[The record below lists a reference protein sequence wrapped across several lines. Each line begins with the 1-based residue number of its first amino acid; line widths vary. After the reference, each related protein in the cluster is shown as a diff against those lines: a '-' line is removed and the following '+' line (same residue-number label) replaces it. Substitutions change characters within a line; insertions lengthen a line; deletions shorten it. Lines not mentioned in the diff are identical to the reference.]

1 MGLFVAVLKTL
12 IILLS
17 VAYSYQNG
25 ATPKLPDSINTMDLE
40 INSVH
45 NGYSDPAEN
54 QWVYKCVNNKC
65 IRTHN
70 HDLRKLNKSM
80 SLLTCSMT
88 CGDVKLWPYPTTETQ
103 VKMKP
108 LKFTLDA
115 LLLRLHTPYSNVRT
129 YFRSV
134 FKIFLDD
141 LKGMQRQK
149 TFKNFDHD
157 KIKSTKDPIIKYD
170 EISVDL
176 MRNSTCNESD
186 IDIFPINV
194 FINKYPDL
202 SLSLDTDE
210 SYELHTIFNAGR
222 YEANITA
229 NSFFGARHALSTLQQ
244 LMWFDERESWWRT
257 LSKIDIVDAP
267 RFRYRGLML
276 DTSRHYISIDAI
288 KRTIGAMSH
297 AKLNRFHWHITDS
310 QSFPYVSKHYPELA
324 EYGAYSREE
333 TYTLDDIRDV
343 TSFAK
348 LRGIQ
353 IITEIDA
360 PAHAGNG
367 WDWGPKKG
375 LGDLSLCI
383 NQQPWTKFCGQPPCG
398 QLNPKNNN
406 TFLVLQKLY
415 EELLDAT
422 ETTDYFHLGGD
433 EVNMNCW
440 KQHFEDSELQ
450 DLWYQFTLDA
460 ADRLT
465 IANKNITPKFVT
477 VWSSDL
483 TKRARLPR
491 SRFAV
496 QVWTG
501 NKDAYALLR
510 TGYNVV
516 FSQVSA
522 WYFDCGFGSYLPG
535 GVGVCDPYRSWQVV
549 YGHRPWE
556 KLHPYLKQILGGEA
570 CLWTEQVSEWQLDT
584 RFWPRA
590 AALGERLWSDPKQKI
605 RDVFKRMS
613 IFRNRLVD
621 LGIKAEAIF
630 PQYCAENP
638 GECD

>member
-1 MGLFVAVLKTL
+1 MGLFVSALKTL

-17 VAYSYQNG
+17 ISYSCQNG
-25 ATPKLPDSINTMDLE
+25 AKPNLPVSINAMDLE
-40 INSVH
+40 INSAH
-45 NGYSDPAEN
+45 NGWSKPAAN

-65 IRTHN
+65 IREHY
-70 HDLRKLNKSM
+70 HDRRKFNESM

-88 CGDVKLWPYPTTETQ
+88 CGDVKLWPYPTIKTQ
-103 VKMKP
+103 VEMKP

-134 FKIFLDD
+134 FKIFLGD

-157 KIKSTKDPIIKYD
+157 KVIKDPIIKYD
-170 EISVDL
+170 EISVNSL
-176 MRNSTCNESD
+176 GNSTYDESD
-186 IDIFPINV
+186 IDILPINV
-194 FINKYPDL
+194 FINKCPDL
-202 SLSLDTDE
+202 NLSLDTDE

-244 LMWFDERESWWRT
+244 LMWFDERGHWWRT
-257 LSKIDIVDAP
+257 FSKIDIVDAP

-324 EYGAYSREE
+324 KYGAYSREE
-333 TYTLDDIRDV
+333 TYTLDNIRDV

-375 LGDLSLCI
+375 LGNLSLCI

-406 TFLVLQKLY
+406 TLLVLQKLY

-440 KQHFEDSELQ
+440 NQYFEGSELQ
-450 DLWYQFTLDA
+450 DIWYQFMLDA

-465 IANKNITPKFVT
+465 IANKNITPKFVA

-483 TKRARLPR
+483 TKRLRLPR

-496 QVWTG
+496 QIWTG
-501 NKDAYALLR
+501 NNDAYTLLR
-510 TGYNVV
+510 KGYNVV

-522 WYFDCGFGSYLPG
+522 WYLDCGFGSYLPG
-535 GVGVCDPYRSWQVV
+535 GVGVCDPYRSWQTV
-549 YGHRPWE
+549 YGHRPWK
-556 KLHPYLKQILGGEA
+556 KLHPYRKQILGGEA

-590 AALGERLWSDPKQKI
+590 AALGERSDPNGYTN
-605 RDVFKRMS
+605 V
-613 IFRNRLVD
+613 
-621 LGIKAEAIF
+621 
-630 PQYCAENP
+630 
-638 GECD
+638 

>member
-1 MGLFVAVLKTL
+1 MDSFVSALKTL

-17 VAYSYQNG
+17 ISYSYQNG
-25 ATPKLPDSINTMDLE
+25 AEPKLPVNINTMDLE
-40 INSVH
+40 INSTH
-45 NGYSDPAEN
+45 NGCSKPAEDL
-54 QWVYKCVNNKC
+54 WVYKCVKNKC
-65 IRTHN
+65 IREHN
-70 HDLRKLNKSM
+70 HDLRKFNESM
-80 SLLTCSMT
+80 SFLTCSMT
-88 CGDVKLWPYPTTETQ
+88 CGDVKLWPYPTIETQ

-115 LLLRLHTPYSNVRT
+115 LLLRLHTPYSNVRN

-134 FKIFLDD
+134 FEIFLDD
-141 LKGMQRQK
+141 LKSMQRQK
-149 TFKNFDHD
+149 TCKNFDHD
-157 KIKSTKDPIIKYD
+157 KVINDPIIKYD
-170 EISVDL
+170 EISVDSL
-176 MRNSTCNESD
+176 GNSTYDESD
-186 IDIFPINV
+186 INIFPINV
-194 FINKYPDL
+194 FVNKCPDL

-244 LMWFDERESWWRT
+244 LMWFDGRGHWWHT

-267 RFRYRGLML
+267 RFRYRGLLL

-288 KRTIGAMSH
+288 KRTLGAMSH

-333 TYTLDDIRDV
+333 TYTLDNIRDV
-343 TSFAK
+343 ASFAK

-383 NQQPWTKFCGQPPCG
+383 NQQPWRKFCGQPPCG

-406 TFLVLQKLY
+406 TLLVLQKLY

-440 KQHFEDSELQ
+440 GQYFQGSELQ
-450 DLWYQFTLDA
+450 NIWYQFTLDA

-465 IANKNITPKFVT
+465 IANKNITPKFVA

-483 TKRARLPR
+483 TKRLRLPR

-496 QVWTG
+496 QIWTG
-501 NKDAYALLR
+501 YNDAYALLR
-510 TGYNVV
+510 KGYNVV
-516 FSQVSA
+516 FSQVDA
-522 WYFDCGFGSYLPG
+522 WYLDCGFGSYLPG
-535 GVGVCDPYRSWQVV
+535 GTGVCDPYRSWQTV
-549 YGHRPWE
+549 YEHSPWK
-556 KLHPYLKQILGGEA
+556 KLHPYRKQILGGEA

-590 AALGERLWSDPKQKI
+590 AALGERLWSDPNQDI
-605 RDVFKRMS
+605 RNVFKRMS

-621 LGIKAEAIF
+621 LGIEAEAIL
-630 PQYCAENP
+630 PQYCAQNP